1 MAQEKPQQQS
11 IKKNVVWSTKAM
23 ESWMADHAEGTFHK
37 ENPWLDNQVG
47 VKRAGLLFDYTSE
60 EIEELTHLRDSLL
73 PMLMNGQV
81 TVE

>member
-1 MAQEKPQQQS
+1 MILRIPGDKFSDGLHINKEIIEASPILLPPERILREYYASCYP
-11 IKKNVVWSTKAM
+11 IIDTLFKK
-23 ESWMADHAEGTFHK
+23 
-37 ENPWLDNQVG
+37 
-47 VKRAGLLFDYTSE
+47 SE